1 MAKQFIDASVN
12 TVKESLAFQ
21 DGTALTL
28 TNQVRVLIDDTA
40 TKADLLVALERV
52 KERINELLP

>member
-12 TVKESLAFQ
+12 TTKEAMTLQ

-28 TNQVRVLIDDTA
+28 TNQVRVLIEDTA
-40 TKADLLVALERV
+40 TKADILVALERV
-52 KERINELLP
+52 KDRINELLP

>member
-1 MAKQFIDASVN
+1 MAKQFIDASVR
-12 TVKESLAFQ
+12 TEKEAMAFQ

-40 TKADLLVALERV
+40 TKADLLIALERV
-52 KERINELLP
+52 KDRINELLP